1 MRTSLGAW
9 CWLSA
14 AIVIGGGGCSGS
26 QPSSGRPEVEGVSD
40 EEHFGASSKALLYEF
55 RAKVRRRG
63 VDAAKQELPQLLE
76 GFEGYENRKLG
87 ESAGVYKEIVDK
99 LKALQGT
106 LGSANRDAVIK
117 AADEIGA
124 LADKLPGKA
133 NPNPEVE

>member
-1 MRTSLGAW
+1 MVMA
-9 CWLSA
+9 
-14 AIVIGGGGCSGS
+14 GGGCSGS
-26 QPSSGRPEVEGVSD
+26 QPTSGRPEVESVSG
-40 EEHFGASSKALLYEF
+40 EEHFGSASKALLYEF
-55 RAKVRRRG
+55 RAKVRKRG
-63 VDAAKQELPQLLE
+63 VAAAKQDLPQVLE
-76 GFEGYENRKLG
+76 SFDGYEQRKLG
-87 ESAGVYKEIVDK
+87 DQAGTYKEIVEK